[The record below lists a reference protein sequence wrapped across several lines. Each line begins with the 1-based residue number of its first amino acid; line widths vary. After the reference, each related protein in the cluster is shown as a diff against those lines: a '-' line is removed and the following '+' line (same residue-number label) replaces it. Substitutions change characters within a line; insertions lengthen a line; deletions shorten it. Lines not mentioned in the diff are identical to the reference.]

1 MKNIGQYKKW
11 VYLILTAFFTVS
23 CSDPAFYS
31 EYYIRNNSNQKVI
44 LIIKDTIRL
53 EAGDFNIEK
62 FSSRSGVPMPPLF
75 SGDSVIIT
83 YNDTVSITHYRV
95 EVQGVMNNIWD
106 DKSWPGGQVDDYEYR
121 YEYIITD
128 ADYEEA
134 LNW

>member
-1 MKNIGQYKKW
+1 MKNIIW
-11 VYLILTAFFTVS
+11 LFVFLVFILTVS
-23 CSDPAFYS
+23 CSDPDFYS

-53 EAGDFNIEK
+53 EAGDFNMEK
-62 FSSRSGVPMPPLF
+62 FNARWGVPMPPLF

-95 EVQGVMNNIWD
+95 EGQGVMHNIWD
-106 DKSWPGGQVDDYEYR
+106 DKSWKGGQVDDYKYL

>member
-11 VYLILTAFFTVS
+11 VYLILTAFLTVS
-23 CSDPAFYS
+23 CVDHNTSS
-31 EYYIRNNSNQKVI
+31 KYYIRNNSNQKII
-44 LIIKDTIRL
+44 LIIQDTIRL
-53 EAGDFNIEK
+53 EAGDFNMEK
-62 FSSRSGVPMPPLF
+62 FNARWGVPMPPLF

-95 EVQGVMNNIWD
+95 EEQGLLQNIWD
-106 DKSWPGGQVDDYEYR
+106 EKSWKGGRVDDYEYL